1 MELLE
6 TLNWRYA
13 AKRMNGQK
21 LPQEKLDKILEAIQ
35 LAPTSL
41 GLQPFSVIVVEDE
54 KIRQTISEKACQQ
67 PQILESSHLLVF
79 ASWDSVS
86 PEKVDDYMQ
95 NIAQTRGVSVDSLN
109 DFKAMINGYLAGV
122 EGDAI
127 KEWTARQ
134 AYIAFGIGLVAAAHE
149 RVDATPME
157 GFNPAAMDEILG
169 LKEKGLSSVV
179 VIALG
184 YRDQEKDTLAT
195 ASKVRRQKEELFLL
209 S

>member
-21 LPQEKLDKILEAIQ
+21 LPQEKLDKILDAIQ

-67 PQILESSHLLVF
+67 PQVLESSHLLVF

-109 DFKAMINGYLAGV
+109 DFKAMINGFVGGI
-122 EGDAI
+122 EGEAV
-127 KEWTARQ
+127 KNWTARQ
-134 AYIAFGIGLVAAAHE
+134 AYIAFGVGLVAAAHE